1 MLRCTKQSPNSSLG
15 IALLA
20 QKLLFYVCLQLY
32 HLWHRYKTTDAFL
45 WDTASNKV
53 TKDKGRVELV
63 HPLRELC
70 FSNVWII
77 RWWGAWKNSSWQGQR
92 LDWKWVRKKKCP
104 KKNYCSRQMTRK
116 CGCLKEDKRLSHST
130 VVLNQEL
137 WSTFTAAAHPRC
149 LQLFTHVKQLSPNTS
164 YKFIYR
170 RP

>member
-63 HPLRELC
+63 HPLRELW
-70 FSNVWII
+70 FFLMFESFGDEGLGKILLDRDKDWTENEWGKKMSKEKLLLKTNDKKVWLLE
-77 RWWGAWKNSSWQGQR
+77 R
-92 LDWKWVRKKKCP
+92 
-104 KKNYCSRQMTRK
+104 RQK
-116 CGCLKEDKRLSHST
+116 
-130 VVLNQEL
+130 
-137 WSTFTAAAHPRC
+137 TFTQYCCFKPRIMINIYC
-149 LQLFTHVKQLSPNTS
+149 CCSSSLFTTVYTC
-164 YKFIYR
+164 
-170 RP
+170 

>member
-32 HLWHRYKTTDAFL
+32 HLWHRYKTTAAFL

-63 HPLRELC
+63 HPLHELC
-70 FSNVWII
+70 FCNVWII
-77 RWWGAWKNSSWQGQR
+77 RWWGAWKNSSCLGQR
-92 LDWKWVRKKKCP
+92 LDWKWVRKK
-104 KKNYCSRQMTRK
+104 NVQRK
-116 CGCLKEDKRLSHST
+116 TIAQDKWQESLLLKEDKRLSHST

>member
-20 QKLLFYVCLQLY
+20 QKLLFYVCLQRY

-70 FSNVWII
+70 FFLMFESFGDEGLGKILLDRDKDWTENEWGKKMSKEKLLLKTNDKKVWLLE
-77 RWWGAWKNSSWQGQR
+77 R
-92 LDWKWVRKKKCP
+92 
-104 KKNYCSRQMTRK
+104 RQK
-116 CGCLKEDKRLSHST
+116 
-130 VVLNQEL
+130 
-137 WSTFTAAAHPRC
+137 TFTQYCCFKPRIMINIYC
-149 LQLFTHVKQLSPNTS
+149 CCSSSLFTTVYTC
-164 YKFIYR
+164 
-170 RP
+170 

>member
-70 FSNVWII
+70 FFFNVWII

-92 LDWKWVRKKKCP
+92 LDWKWVRKKKMSKEKLLLKTND
-104 KKNYCSRQMTRK
+104 KKVWLLERRQK
-116 CGCLKEDKRLSHST
+116 
-130 VVLNQEL
+130 
-137 WSTFTAAAHPRC
+137 TFTQYCCFKPRIMINIYC
-149 LQLFTHVKQLSPNTS
+149 CCSSSLFTTVYTC
-164 YKFIYR
+164 
-170 RP
+170 

>member
-45 WDTASNKV
+45 CDTASNKV

-70 FSNVWII
+70 F
-77 RWWGAWKNSSWQGQR
+77 
-92 LDWKWVRKKKCP
+92 
-104 KKNYCSRQMTRK
+104 
-116 CGCLKEDKRLSHST
+116 
-130 VVLNQEL
+130 
-137 WSTFTAAAHPRC
+137 F
-149 LQLFTHVKQLSPNTS
+149 
-164 YKFIYR
+164 
-170 RP
+170 